1 MFINRTNSAEADPL
15 RQGRPYRPI
24 PNPCGSAVRATRA
37 VQVLMEHD
45 MPTQA
50 ETLKAMERRYS
61 GDPDFVLSLAR
72 GLAIVEAFRDH
83 GEGLTVAQAA
93 ARTGLD
99 RAAVRRMLKTL
110 LATGHATSDGRL
122 YTLTPRVLALTAGYL
137 TSGSL
142 PDRLQPILEHV
153 NERLHESCSASVLEG
168 TEIVYVA
175 RAAGRRIM
183 SVSLSVGSRLPAH
196 CTSMGRVL
204 IAGLRG
210 VERQVLIPRL
220 DLKALTPYTIVERD
234 RLVREIDRVAADGY
248 CIVDQE
254 LELGLRSIAHP
265 VAIPGGR
272 TVAAINVSV
281 QAARMSVED
290 LRRDVLPVLREA
302 AQRIAP
308 TLGG

>member
-1 MFINRTNSAEADPL
+1 MSLPAAN
-15 RQGRPYRPI
+15 
-24 PNPCGSAVRATRA
+24 
-37 VQVLMEHD
+37 
-45 MPTQA
+45 
-50 ETLKAMERRYS
+50 LKALETRYR

-83 GEGLTVAQAA
+83 GEGLTVSEAA
-93 ARTGLD
+93 TLTGLD

-110 LATGHATSDGRL
+110 LATGHATTEGKRFL
-122 YTLTPRVLALTAGYL
+122 LTPRVLSLTAGYL

-153 NERLHESCSASVLEG
+153 NERLHESCSASVLDG

-183 SVSLSVGSRLPAH
+183 SVGLSVGSRLPAY

-204 IAGLRG
+204 IAGLRNMD
-210 VERQVLIPRL
+210 RQALIPRL
-220 DLKALTPYTIVERD
+220 DLKPLTPFTIVERE
-234 RLVREIDRVAADGY
+234 RLCRELDRVMADGY

-272 TVAAINVSV
+272 TIAAMNVSV

-308 TLGG
+308 ALGG

>member
-1 MFINRTNSAEADPL
+1 MPTPAEAL
-15 RQGRPYRPI
+15 SQ
-24 PNPCGSAVRATRA
+24 
-37 VQVLMEHD
+37 
-45 MPTQA
+45 
-50 ETLKAMERRYS
+50 MERRYS

-83 GEGLTVAQAA
+83 GSGLTVSEAA
-93 ARTGLD
+93 GLTGLD

-110 LATGHATSDGRL
+110 LATGHATTDGRRF
-122 YTLTPRVLALTAGYL
+122 TLTPRVLALTAGYL

-153 NERLHESCSASVLEG
+153 NERLQESCSASVLDG

-175 RAAGRRIM
+175 RAAGKRIM
-183 SVSLSVGSRLPAH
+183 SVSLSVGSRLPAW

-204 IAGLRG
+204 IAGLRNS
-210 VERQVLIPRL
+210 ERTALIPQFV
-220 DLKALTPYTIVERD
+220 LKPLTPHTITDRD
-234 RLVREIDRVAADGY
+234 RLCRAIDQAGADGY

-265 VAIPGGR
+265 VSIPGGR
-272 TVAAINVSV
+272 VVAAMNVSV
-281 QAARMSVED
+281 QAARMSVDEM
-290 LRRDVLPVLREA
+290 RRDVLPVLREA
-302 AQRIAP
+302 AQRVAP